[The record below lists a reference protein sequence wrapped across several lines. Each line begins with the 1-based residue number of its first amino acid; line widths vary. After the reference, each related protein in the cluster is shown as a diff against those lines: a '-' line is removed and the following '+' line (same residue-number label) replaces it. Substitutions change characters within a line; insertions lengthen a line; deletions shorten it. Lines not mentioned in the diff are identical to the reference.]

1 MKLVISTISLLL
13 FFWSTNVESLK
24 IKEDRNYQ
32 AANRE
37 LEKNRNEDFN
47 GLWVN
52 EADAQTIKG
61 ITKCK
66 ISYKNNSF
74 VVQMWGKCQPQ
85 DCDLGENVANEVKKG
100 TDKFELIWDAEFAES
115 TITYEIIDGKLKLTH
130 NRRYKDNSGRPDFT
144 LIEYFIM
151 Q

>member
-1 MKLVISTISLLL
+1 MKLVVSTISLLL

-24 IKEDRNYQ
+24 IKEDSNYQ

-37 LEKNRNEDFN
+37 LEKNSNEDFN

-52 EADAQTIKG
+52 EAGAKARIF

-66 ISYKNNSF
+66 ISHTDNNF
-74 VVQMWGKCQPQ
+74 VVQMWGACSPQ
-85 DCDLGENVANEVKKG
+85 DCDWGEQVLNKVKKG
-100 TDKFELIWDAEFAES
+100 TNKFELSWDQEFTES
-115 TITYEIIDGKLKLTH
+115 AITYEIIDGKLKLTH
-130 NRRYKDNSGRPDFT
+130 KRHFKDNSGRPDYS
-144 LIEYFIM
+144 LIEYFIK

>member
-1 MKLVISTISLLL
+1 MKLVIITISLLL

-32 AANRE
+32 ATDTE

-52 EADAQTIKG
+52 EAGAKARIF
-61 ITKCK
+61 ITQCK
-66 ISYKNNSF
+66 ISFDKNSL
-74 VVQMWGKCQPQ
+74 VVRMWGACHPE
-85 DCDLGENVANEVKKG
+85 DCDWGENVLRDLKKG
-100 TDKFELIWDAEFAES
+100 SNKFELLWDQELAES
-115 TITYEIIDGKLKLTH
+115 TITYEIIDGKLKMTH

-144 LIEYFIM
+144 LIEYFIKK
-151 Q
+151 